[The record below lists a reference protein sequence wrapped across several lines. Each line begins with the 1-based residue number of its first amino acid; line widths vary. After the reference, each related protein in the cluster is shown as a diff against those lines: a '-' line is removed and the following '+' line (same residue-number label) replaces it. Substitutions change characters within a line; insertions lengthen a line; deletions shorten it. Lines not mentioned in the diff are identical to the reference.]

1 MNVELECFASLAKSG
16 NCHFRERTTYQL
28 VDGQTVADLVQRAD
42 LSPQDVETVFV
53 NNIHAD
59 TEMTLS
65 DGDRV
70 GLVPALREG

>member
-1 MNVELECFASLAKSG
+1 MNVQLECFASLSKSG
-16 NCHFRERTTYQL
+16 NCHFREWTTYQL
-28 VDGQTVADLVQRAD
+28 VDGQTVADLVRRAN

-53 NNIHAD
+53 NNNPAD

-70 GLVPALREG
+70 GLVPPLRGG